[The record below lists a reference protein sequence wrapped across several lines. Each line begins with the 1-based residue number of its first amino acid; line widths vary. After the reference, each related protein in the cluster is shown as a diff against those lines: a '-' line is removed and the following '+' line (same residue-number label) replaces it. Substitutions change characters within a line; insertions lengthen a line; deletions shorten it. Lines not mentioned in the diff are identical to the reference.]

1 MRFTLREDM
10 SKPNKI
16 AINPINESPATE
28 IKEEVEEKVVEE
40 KKTTKK
46 KMTLLQAIER
56 VVELAENS
64 KMSPEFMK
72 SSRRKMK

>member
-1 MRFTLREDM
+1 MRFTLREDI

-28 IKEEVEEKVVEE
+28 IKEEVEVEEKVVEE

-46 KMTLLQAIER
+46 K
-56 VVELAENS
+56 S
-64 KMSPEFMK
+64 KKTINE
-72 SSRRKMK
+72 